1 MTYEINEQGSNPC
14 VDIVV
19 STRTDKNK
27 VYIPSEDL
35 SYKIT
40 SNLGG
45 EFHRE
50 EKLNM
55 NKCIL
60 VHERKEINDK
70 INRMKKLVA
79 NGFKVYNI

>member
-1 MTYEINEQGSNPC
+1 MTYEGNKQGLNPC

-27 VYIPSEDL
+27 VYITSEDS

-40 SNLGG
+40 SNLEE

-50 EKLNM
+50 KNQ
-55 NKCIL
+55 I
-60 VHERKEINDK
+60 
-70 INRMKKLVA
+70 
-79 NGFKVYNI
+79 